1 MSASKPNSMTKNPQ
15 DLQQFT
21 ICKDEPNT
29 DFQKHWK
36 KTIIAEYLLGT
47 EALKYLYTPSVF

>member
-1 MSASKPNSMTKNPQ
+1 MTKNPQ

-47 EALKYLYTPSVF
+47 EALKYLYTPSVS